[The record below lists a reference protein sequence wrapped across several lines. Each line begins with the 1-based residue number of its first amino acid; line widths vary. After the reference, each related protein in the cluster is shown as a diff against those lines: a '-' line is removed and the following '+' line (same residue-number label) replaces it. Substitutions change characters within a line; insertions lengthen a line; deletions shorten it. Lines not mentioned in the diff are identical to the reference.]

1 MGLDMYLKGKK
12 YVSPYSDDK
21 LYTELN
27 QLTKEMGFTFPATL
41 IEFQVGYWRKA
52 NHIHKW
58 FVDNV
63 QEGVDDCKE
72 YYVSLDTFKV
82 LLETC
87 KTVLNDHS
95 QAEKLLP
102 TESGFFFGSTEY
114 DEFYYKDIKNTID
127 IIEPLV
133 SNPDITKDLSFYYQS
148 SW

>member
-12 YVSPYSDDK
+12 YVSPYSDNK

-27 QLTKEMGFTFPATL
+27 QLTKEMGFSFPATL
-41 IEFQVGYWRKA
+41 IEFQAGYWRKA

-58 FVDNV
+58 FVENV

-133 SNPDITKDLSFYYQS
+133 SNPDNTKDLSFYYQAP
-148 SW
+148 W